1 MFNQTL
7 QQTLGLILSP
17 LAWSMGIPWE
27 EANIVGTL
35 MSEKIVLTELIA
47 YSNLSQIIKS
57 ELISERS
64 AIISSYAL
72 CGFANFSSVGILLSG
87 MSAMVPERRD
97 DLISVTGKAL
107 WAALLA
113 SCMTGFIVGII

>member
-1 MFNQTL
+1 ML
-7 QQTLGLILSP
+7 
-17 LAWSMGIPWE
+17 
-27 EANIVGTL
+27 
-35 MSEKIVLTELIA
+35 
-47 YSNLSQIIKS
+47 
-57 ELISERS
+57 
-64 AIISSYAL
+64 YAL

-87 MSAMVPERRD
+87 MSAMIPERRD